1 MPKDCQKVPELRL
14 VKRLNCFEQIC
25 EATTDPAD
33 IEEVIRDR
41 TSSEKPKT
49 AKLFQEPANLP
60 TENIIRFEISAEANP
75 FPSISELEE
84 MQESSP
90 LDAKPKGHGR
100 KFRSKRL
107 FRVDPPV
114 HMPQM

>member
-1 MPKDCQKVPELRL
+1 MPKDCKKVPELRL
-14 VKRLNCFEQIC
+14 IKRLVCFEQIC
-25 EATTDPAD
+25 EATTDQVD

-41 TSSEKPKT
+41 ATSEKPKSG
-49 AKLFQEPANLP
+49 KMFQEPANLL
-60 TENIIRFEISAEANP
+60 TENIIRFENSDEANP

-90 LDAKPKGHGR
+90 LDARPKGHGR

-107 FRVDPPV
+107 FRVDAPV
-114 HMPQM
+114 HMSQM